1 MTYPNIVSVA
11 TIAGESLGFN
21 LTTTASTALMT
32 VSTHYIIKVNS
43 ILVANVDGTNAATV
57 DVRIVKA
64 NYVPLGITDTAVA
77 GTFYIAKTVNVPADD
92 VLVLVDTSFYL
103 QEGDVLQGRASVAL
117 DLDLFV
123 SYEVIID

>member
-1 MTYPNIVSVA
+1 MANPNIVSVA
-11 TIAGESLGFN
+11 TIGGNSLGFH
-21 LTTTASTALMT
+21 LTTTATTALIT
-32 VSTHYIIKVNS
+32 VTAEYVIKINS

-92 VLVLVDTSFYL
+92 ILVLVDTSFYL

-123 SYEVIID
+123 SYETIID